1 MYLPVPLPNAHVR
14 QTQVVFVS
22 AVAKA
27 RPLTL
32 MLQLTHADN
41 VATLKEKLTQIL
53 DSTGVPAKSKKSKLQ
68 VVEVWEK
75 HISRHVEDWTS
86 LKYLKDKCEGR
97 ALYVVEIPPDDDDVT
112 EAGSDVTEACAA
124 VDSAADFEGKYPT
137 YNHYFYNKVC
147 PELCEIVVVAC
158 FTSMLCC
165 RPRKTPA

>member
-1 MYLPVPLPNAHVR
+1 MQGQFKNTVVCSKCDYVSVSFEPFMYLPVPLPNAHVR

-41 VATLKEKLTQIL
+41 VATLKEKLSQIL

-124 VDSAADFEGKYPT
+124 VDSAADFEGKS
-137 YNHYFYNKVC
+137 H
-147 PELCEIVVVAC
+147 LQ
-158 FTSMLCC
+158 SLL
-165 RPRKTPA
+165 